1 MGIQCRYYPQRYPK
15 VDEVVM
21 VVVKSIAELGAYVE
35 LLEYKNIEGMI
46 LLSELSRR
54 RIRSMNKLIRI
65 DTIEPVVVIR
75 VDEEKGYIDLSKRR
89 VGKEDI
95 VKCTE
100 RYSKAKAVNSI
111 LRHIGELLDYT
122 EDEQLEDLYK
132 RTAWS
137 LEEKYKFKL
146 SAFDIFKEAVTDDS
160 ILVECGLDEECRK
173 VLISQLQ
180 LKLQPQAVKIRADIE
195 CNCYEY
201 DGINAIK
208 QALREGLA
216 LSTDEMPIKINI
228 ISSPLYV
235 VTINTTEASEGVKL
249 LERALEKINETI
261 KGYGGNLKITMAPKV
276 VTHVEDTDLAK
287 LMQNAED
294 AMMEKDGDDDE
305 SVSEDSD
312 AE

>member
-1 MGIQCRYYPQRYPK
+1 MPISCRYYPNKYPQ

-35 LLEYKNIEGMI
+35 LLEYNNIQGMI

-65 DTIEPVVVIR
+65 DSVEPVVVIR
-75 VDEEKGYIDLSKRR
+75 VDEDKGYIDLSKRR

-100 RYSKAKAVNSI
+100 RYSKAKSVNSI
-111 LRHIGELLDYT
+111 LRHIGELLGYT

-132 RTAWS
+132 RTAWH
-137 LEEKYKFKL
+137 LEEKFKNKL
-146 SAFDIFKEAVTDDS
+146 NAFDIFKEAVTDEK
-160 ILVECGLDEECRK
+160 LLEECGLTEECRE

-180 LKLQPQAVKIRADIE
+180 LKLQPQAVKIRADIQ

-201 DGINAIK
+201 QGINAIK
-208 QALREGLA
+208 SALKAGLSM
-216 LSTDEMPIKINI
+216 STEEIPIKINH

-235 VTINTTEASEGVKL
+235 ITTNTTEVQEGLKL
-249 LERALEKINETI
+249 LEAAIQKIQDTISEDGGICET
-261 KGYGGNLKITMAPKV
+261 KMMPKV
-276 VTHVEDTDLAK
+276 VTHL
-287 LMQNAED
+287 
-294 AMMEKDGDDDE
+294 
-305 SVSEDSD
+305 EDSD
-312 AE
+312 LATLMKNAEEQMREVDGDEDESESDGSE